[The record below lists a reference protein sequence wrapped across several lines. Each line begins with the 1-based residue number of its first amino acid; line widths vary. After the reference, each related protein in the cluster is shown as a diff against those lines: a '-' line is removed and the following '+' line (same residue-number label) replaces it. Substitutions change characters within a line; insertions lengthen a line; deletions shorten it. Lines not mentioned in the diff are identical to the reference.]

1 MPCCH
6 GFCVRIHFFAFISTY
21 SLDGCI
27 DVVKDVYDNMDYNGS
42 RTEAKYWIYR
52 IYKIWKMCD
61 SFPLFVYTID
71 NAKEL
76 EIHIQWQV
84 NEYNRSI

>member
-1 MPCCH
+1 MKTNQLDETYNQSSLIDIYKISLYVLRSIFSLFMRFCY
-6 GFCVRIHFFAFISTY
+6 GFCVRIHFFTFISTY

-52 IYKIWKMCD
+52 IYKI
-61 SFPLFVYTID
+61 
-71 NAKEL
+71 
-76 EIHIQWQV
+76 
-84 NEYNRSI
+84 